1 MAIQEGLRDQEGNP
15 VQYNFSAL
23 EQADLVAFLHTLT
36 DESVLIPIG
45 INYEKFSDP
54 FSITIR

>member
-1 MAIQEGLRDQEGNP
+1 MYLKPQVSMVIQENLRDQEGNP

-36 DESVLIPIG
+36 DESFL
-45 INYEKFSDP
+45 NDEKFSDP
-54 FSITIR
+54 FR